1 MSESQLT
8 VDHIIVGVEDRD
20 EAADDF
26 RALGFTVFE
35 GGVHPDGHTHNNLVA
50 LRDTV
55 YIELVAP
62 TDREYLKVKHE
73 DHGRHWLFIYN
84 NGMGF
89 VGYALATDNIDATIK
104 RIENHGY
111 GIKGPHQGGR
121 VTPDGRESIGQ
132 GISTTVTRYPAITMD
147 ITPRD
152 WRLPVTEERITHE
165 NGVTGVAGVVAMAR
179 DLDEGVRRYSA
190 MLGVEPRPGSPV
202 PGAVTADF
210 HTRDW
215 IITVASPTDEMSAIA
230 HELNRRGEVPFLVK
244 LRTTKP
250 QFVGPLD
257 MNRTH
262 QARFEIVM

>member
-1 MSESQLT
+1 MSSSQLT

-20 EAADDF
+20 EAAADF

-62 TDREYLKVKHE
+62 TDKAYLKVKHE

-89 VGYALATDNIDATIK
+89 VGYALATDDLDATVK
-104 RIENHGY
+104 RIENGGY
-111 GIKGPHQGGR
+111 GINGPHQGGR
-121 VTPDGRESIGQ
+121 VTPDGRESVGQ

-152 WRLPVTEERITHE
+152 WRLPVTEARVTHE
-165 NGVTGVAGVVAMAR
+165 NGVVGVAGVVAMAH
-179 DLDEGVRRYSA
+179 DLDEAVRRYSA
-190 MLGVEPRPGSPV
+190 MLGVEPQPGSPV
-202 PGAVTADF
+202 QGAATADF

-215 IITVASPTDEMSAIA
+215 IITVATPTDENSAIA
-230 HELNRRGEVPFLVK
+230 GELKRRGEVPFLVK

-250 QFVGPLD
+250 QYVGPLD
-257 MNRTH
+257 LNRTH